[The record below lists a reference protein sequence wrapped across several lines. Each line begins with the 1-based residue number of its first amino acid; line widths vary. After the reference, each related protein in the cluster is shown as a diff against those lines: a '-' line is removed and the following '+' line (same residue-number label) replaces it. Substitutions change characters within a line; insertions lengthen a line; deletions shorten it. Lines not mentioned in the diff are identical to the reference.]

1 MDGGLTSLERTHEWI
16 ISMSHLPTLGHIQ
29 GRIRFQ
35 GSQENHASYASYASY
50 RINIEGK
57 FRRYHLMNINVHALS
72 HYRDLTLLENDAGQ
86 VGILIRKKHPT
97 TCHERKVVFPKNRG
111 SFHWGDGKMIQHVN
125 RQPSGLQDSI
135 MLNQRSI
142 IYGYI

>member
-1 MDGGLTSLERTHEWI
+1 MSFVRNYSTFDLPTQWLVPGMQIQWNKDRGHTQWKWMDGGLTSLERTHEWI

-57 FRRYHLMNINVHALS
+57 FRR
-72 HYRDLTLLENDAGQ
+72 
-86 VGILIRKKHPT
+86 
-97 TCHERKVVFPKNRG
+97 
-111 SFHWGDGKMIQHVN
+111 
-125 RQPSGLQDSI
+125 
-135 MLNQRSI
+135 
-142 IYGYI
+142 